1 MDFTVK
7 TNFFDGCSWFKFN
20 DLRLALG
27 KALKFDNSVE
37 NGLILKFRKFW
48 GLLSTFVEVTGE
60 KLVGGPIY
68 IQHHLMKSAQNDLK
82 KRTFSQISSN
92 TENEESIQRK
102 WLEGKNFNLTSGM
115 RASLFRSSP
124 SSIETE
130 IHLKHV
136 GRFQA
141 FFNLKIGI
149 PSFL

>member
-60 KLVGGPIY
+60 KLVGGPI
-68 IQHHLMKSAQNDLK
+68 
-82 KRTFSQISSN
+82 
-92 TENEESIQRK
+92 
-102 WLEGKNFNLTSGM
+102 
-115 RASLFRSSP
+115 
-124 SSIETE
+124 
-130 IHLKHV
+130 
-136 GRFQA
+136 
-141 FFNLKIGI
+141 
-149 PSFL
+149 